1 MTVNAAFPPIPSPAG
16 PKESNGTVYTMNRMN
31 ASESEDPDPTS
42 TLAACDHVR
51 GPVTAMHVPA
61 RRPVCVLGGFS
72 VHSAA
77 SQREACFA
85 AEMQCQH
92 AVVAAATVLAILA
105 SADASASNMLQA
117 TRCTRSTAV
126 GATIMGVQVTGTST
140 SRGVSVSGLTS
151 GGTYTAGSTASVS
164 LTGSEG
170 QGLLEV
176 VGGGSFSSGTRG
188 CSDTRTTTL
197 TNVNLVLPASGA
209 VTIRGVWSTGSG
221 RAVNAVEFALTGPAA
236 DPCAGVTCPT
246 PTNECKAQGTCS
258 AGTCSAETNEAD
270 GTVCNDGNAATTND
284 VCTAGVCAGASP
296 PPPARTCAD
305 TDADGTADDFDCS
318 GNANTLDAAPAGVTC
333 TANPCTATECCTVV
347 PRPAVEAASSGSRVT
362 TFGGIVGVLL
372 VMMF

>member
-1 MTVNAAFPPIPSPAG
+1 
-16 PKESNGTVYTMNRMN
+16 
-31 ASESEDPDPTS
+31 
-42 TLAACDHVR
+42 
-51 GPVTAMHVPA
+51 
-61 RRPVCVLGGFS
+61 
-72 VHSAA
+72 
-77 SQREACFA
+77 
-85 AEMQCQH
+85 
-92 AVVAAATVLAILA
+92 
-105 SADASASNMLQA
+105 MLQA

-221 RAVNAVEFALTGPAA
+221 RAVNAVEFTLTGPAA

-347 PRPAVEAASSGSRVT
+347 PGPASPPPPARTCADTDADGTADDFDCSGNANTLDAAPAGVTCTANPCTATECCTVVPRPAVEAASSGSRVT